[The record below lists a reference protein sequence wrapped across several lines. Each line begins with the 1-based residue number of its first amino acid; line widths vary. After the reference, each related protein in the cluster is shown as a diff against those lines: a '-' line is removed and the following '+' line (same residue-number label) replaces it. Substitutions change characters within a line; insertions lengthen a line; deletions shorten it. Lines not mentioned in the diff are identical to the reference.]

1 MIELLRADAT
11 TRLADRD
18 PNATPGFDGDKA
30 AGQEALAAGVD
41 HLSNL
46 QERLFAASTAG
57 ERRRVLL
64 VLQGMDSAG
73 KGGIVRHV
81 VGSVDPQ
88 GVHLATF
95 KKPTEKELSHHF
107 LWRIERQLP
116 PVGRIGVFDRSHYE
130 DVLIGRV
137 RELAPAAEIEQR
149 YDDIVEFERRVART
163 GISVVKVML
172 HISPDEQKA
181 RLTERLERPDKHWKY
196 TTNDIAERML
206 WDDYQRAYELA
217 IQRTS
222 TDEAPWYVVP
232 GNRKWY
238 ARLAVQALLTDALE
252 RIDPQWPAA
261 GYDVEAEKKRLAAT

>member
-1 MIELLRADAT
+1 MIELLRADAL

-46 QERLFAASTAG
+46 QERLYAASTAG

-149 YDDIVEFERRVART
+149 YEDIVEFERRLVRT
-163 GISVVKVML
+163 GITVVKVML
-172 HISPDEQKA
+172 HISADEQKA

-222 TDEAPWYVVP
+222 TDEAPWYVIP

-252 RIDPQWPAA
+252 RIDPQWPIAS
-261 GYDVEAEKKRLAAT
+261 YDVDAEKQRLAAT

>member
-1 MIELLRADAT
+1 MIELLRADAL

-107 LWRIERQLP
+107 LWRIERELP

-149 YDDIVEFERRVART
+149 YDDIVEFERRLERT

-172 HISPDEQKA
+172 HISADEQKA

-222 TDEAPWYVVP
+222 TEEAPWYVIP

-252 RIDPQWPAA
+252 RIDPQWPIAS
-261 GYDVEAEKKRLAAT
+261 YDVDAEKQRLAAT

>member
-30 AGQEALAAGVD
+30 AGQEALAAGVE
-41 HLSNL
+41 HLSAL

-81 VGSVDPQ
+81 VGAVDPQ

-95 KKPTEKELSHHF
+95 KRPTAHELSHHF
-107 LWRIERQLP
+107 LWRIERELP

-137 RELAPAAEIEQR
+137 RQLAPADEIEQR
-149 YDDIVEFERRVART
+149 YADIVEFERRLVRT

-172 HISPDEQKA
+172 HVSHDEQQA
-181 RLTERLERPDKHWKY
+181 RLAERLDRPDKHWKY
-196 TTNDIAERML
+196 NPGDVDERML
-206 WDDYQRAYELA
+206 WPDYQRAYETA

-222 TDEAPWYVVP
+222 IDEAPWYIVP
-232 GNRKWY
+232 ANRKWF
-238 ARLAVQALLTDALE
+238 ARLAVQSLLTDALE

-261 GYDVEAEKKRLAAT
+261 TYDVEAEKARLAQS

>member
-1 MIELLRADAT
+1 MIELLRANAL

-107 LWRIERQLP
+107 LWRIERELP

-149 YDDIVEFERRVART
+149 YADIVEFERRLVRT
-163 GISVVKVML
+163 GITVVKVML
-172 HISPDEQKA
+172 HISPDEQKE
-181 RLTERLERPDKHWKY
+181 RLTERLDRPDKHWKY
-196 TTNDIAERML
+196 TINDIAERML

-222 TDEAPWYVVP
+222 TDEAPWHVVP

-238 ARLAVQALLTDALE
+238 ARLAVQALITDALE
-252 RIDPQWPAA
+252 RIDPQWPSAT
-261 GYDVEAEKKRLAAT
+261 YDVDEQKERLAAT

>member
-1 MIELLRADAT
+1 MIELLRADAL

-41 HLSNL
+41 HLSAL

-95 KKPTEKELSHHF
+95 KKPTEQELSHHF
-107 LWRIERQLP
+107 LWRIERELP

-149 YDDIVEFERRVART
+149 YEDIVEFERRLVRT

-172 HISPDEQKA
+172 HISADEQKA
-181 RLTERLERPDKHWKY
+181 RLTERLERPDKRWKY

-222 TDEAPWYVVP
+222 TEVAPWYVIP

-252 RIDPQWPAA
+252 RIDPQWPIAS
-261 GYDVEAEKKRLAAT
+261 YDVDAEKQRLAAT

>member
-1 MIELLRADAT
+1 MIELLRADAL

-107 LWRIERQLP
+107 LWRIERELP

-149 YDDIVEFERRVART
+149 YDDIVEFERRLVRT

-181 RLTERLERPDKHWKY
+181 RLTERLKRPDKHWKY

-217 IQRTS
+217 IQRTT
-222 TDEAPWYVVP
+222 TDEAPWYLVP

-252 RIDPQWPAA
+252 RIDPQWPIAS
-261 GYDVEAEKKRLAAT
+261 YDVDAEQERLAAT

>member
-1 MIELLRADAT
+1 MIELLRADAL

-18 PNATPGFDGDKA
+18 PNATPGFDGNKT

-41 HLSNL
+41 RLSAL

-163 GISVVKVML
+163 GISVVKVVL

-222 TDEAPWYVVP
+222 TDEAPWYVIP

-261 GYDVEAEKKRLAAT
+261 SYDVEAEQERLATT